1 MHSLIEVVAVAC
13 LKIASRKILKE
24 EQPVMAT
31 GAGTWKDVHT
41 LKAMKIILSPTW

>member
-1 MHSLIEVVAVAC
+1 MHRLIEVVAVAC
-13 LKIASRKILKE
+13 LKIAGHKILKE